1 MLLFSFSSRL
11 YIRNIV
17 SSLQESPRK
26 AQSPQGL
33 PTQFQSPTGGKAN
46 MRFLLT
52 GVCITL
58 TMTTKAFKTQRTIIM
73 QYKNK
78 SRGETVRE
86 TALLR
91 RQLEELRKSE
101 TERTKELNCVFAFS
115 NIIQDP
121 DLPVTKI
128 AERLVEII
136 PSGWL
141 YPEETCA
148 RLTLEEQTFQTGN
161 FKETP
166 WKQTADITYIEGK
179 IGMVEIFYTGETTS
193 NPFLPEEQALLNDLV
208 KRMERVIRRKHA
220 EETLREREGYYREVF
235 EKSNYGMAVT
245 DMEGHFL
252 DCNRSFLDLLGYAS
266 AEELQALSYD
276 DITPPEYR
284 EQEKRLFVEQTG
296 EEGYSEGY
304 EKEFVRRG
312 GDRIPVIIKVWLR
325 RDMNRR
331 PVGMYIIAR
340 DMTKRKI
347 SQESLRKRELEL
359 ADKSTHLEEVNTAL
373 RVLLKHR
380 EEDKGELEEKIIANV
395 QKLVI
400 PYVEKLKKSPL
411 GSRETAY
418 LQIIENNLNN
428 IISPFL
434 SRLSV
439 KYSHLSSRE
448 IQVAHMVKEGK
459 TTKEI
464 ADLLGVSTK
473 TIDLYR
479 GGIRR
484 KLGLKDK
491 KINMKSHLSSLL

>member
-1 MLLFSFSSRL
+1 MKDQNNSRE
-11 YIRNIV
+11 
-17 SSLQESPRK
+17 Q
-26 AQSPQGL
+26 
-33 PTQFQSPTGGKAN
+33 
-46 MRFLLT
+46 M
-52 GVCITL
+52 
-58 TMTTKAFKTQRTIIM
+58 
-73 QYKNK
+73 
-78 SRGETVRE
+78 VRE
-86 TALLR
+86 MALLR

-101 TERTKELNCVFAFS
+101 IERSKELNCVFAFS

-128 AERLVEII
+128 AERMVEII

-141 YPEETCA
+141 HPEATCA
-148 RLTLEEQTFQTGN
+148 RLTLEEQTFQTVN
-161 FKETP
+161 FTETP
-166 WKQTADITYIEGK
+166 WKQTADITYREEK
-179 IGMVEIFYTGETTS
+179 IGTVEIFYTGETTS
-193 NPFLPEEQALLNDLV
+193 DPFLPEEQALLDDLA

-245 DMEGHFL
+245 DLEGHFL
-252 DCNRSFLDLLGYAS
+252 DCNRAFLSLLGYAS
-266 AEELQALSYD
+266 AEELQTLSYD

-284 EQEKRLFVEQTG
+284 EEEKRLIVEQTG
-296 EEGYSEGY
+296 EAGYSEGY
-304 EKEFVRRG
+304 EKEFMQRG

-325 RDMNRR
+325 QDMNRR

-380 EEDKGELEEKIIANV
+380 EEDKGELEERIISNV
-395 QKLVI
+395 QKLII
-400 PYVEKLKKSPL
+400 PYLEKLKKSHL
-411 GSRETAY
+411 GTRDAAY
-418 LQIIENNLNN
+418 LQIIETNINN

-448 IQVAHMVKEGK
+448 IQVAHLVKEGK

-464 ADLLGVSTK
+464 SDLLGVSTK

-491 KINMKSHLSSLL
+491 KINMKSHLTSLL